1 MKNRGL
7 SARNTDR
14 IEYDGWELI
23 YLDSQII
30 EVIAN
35 NISYIDI
42 KTKIKFCE
50 RYARQHHKRL
60 QFKLFSNRVPES
72 LDHILKLQ
80 HYKLENPGII
90 MTVSSLNSTLKSC
103 GDFKIKFYERQHS
116 RFHELKQSMSLQEIE
131 VGDTACFCQISTG
144 DTTIATAF
152 ATVYECKM
160 GIFNVL
166 VEASYRRHGIGE
178 CIMNA
183 IFHWGK
189 AAGATSAYLHVSEQN
204 VAAIRLYQKMGFV
217 EETRVW
223 LRIQP
228 VLE

>member
-1 MKNRGL
+1 MKNKGL
-7 SARNTDR
+7 SARNKDR
-14 IEYDGWELI
+14 IEYDGWDLI
-23 YLDSQII
+23 YLNSQII
-30 EVIAN
+30 EVVAN
-35 NISYIDI
+35 DVSNIDI

-80 HYKLENPGII
+80 HYKLENPGMI
-90 MTVSSLNSTLKSC
+90 MTVSSLDSTLAICK
-103 GDFKIKFYERQHS
+103 DYKIKFYEKEHS
-116 RFHELKQSMSLQEIE
+116 HFHELKASMSLQEIE
-131 VGDTACFCQISTG
+131 VGNIACFCEISMN
-144 DTTIATAF
+144 DTTLATAF
-152 ATVYECKM
+152 ATITDGKM

-166 VEASYRRHGIGE
+166 VGASYRRHGIGK
-178 CIMNA
+178 CIINA

-189 AAGATSAYLHVSEQN
+189 TAGATSAYLHVSEQN
-204 VAAIRLYQKMGFV
+204 MAAIHLYQKMGFV

-228 VLE
+228 TLE